1 MEEFARD
8 GWGWGGGGGWGR
20 GRGWGWWGGLVG
32 GGEGGVISGERFSYS
47 APSVGFS
54 ASL

>member
-1 MEEFARD
+1 MGVV
-8 GWGWGGGGGWGR
+8 GW
-20 GRGWGWWGGLVG
+20 VG
-32 GGEGGVISGERFSYS
+32 GGEGGVMSGERFSYN

>member
-1 MEEFARD
+1 MV
-8 GWGWGGGGGWGR
+8 GWVG
-20 GRGWGWWGGLVG
+20 G
-32 GGEGGVISGERFSYS
+32 GGEGGVISGERFSYN

>member
-32 GGEGGVISGERFSYS
+32 EGGVMSGERFSYN

>member
-32 GGEGGVISGERFSYS
+32 GEGGVISGERFSYS